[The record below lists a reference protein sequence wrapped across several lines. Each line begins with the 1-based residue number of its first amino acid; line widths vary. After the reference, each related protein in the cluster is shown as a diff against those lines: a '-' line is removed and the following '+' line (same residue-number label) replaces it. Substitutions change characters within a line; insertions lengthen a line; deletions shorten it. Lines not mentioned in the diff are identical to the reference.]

1 MTSGTVSSIV
11 LLLLSSSAFAQQQAQ
26 FNQVLNINGDMALNS
41 FIFPD
46 RSKVETFSQK
56 QQQII
61 VNQQQPAIPANQ
73 VTGSTGQP
81 FVAITTQS
89 MTISTNGATDLV
101 GGQVEMA
108 MTIQNL
114 QAAAVQPD
122 NTYVA
127 MLSPDRQSWMIQETM
142 RSVNTTDMTVR
153 MVKRNQL
160 DGEYMVVGRQT
171 VETNT
176 LVTPF
181 GSDGSTQVAIQGT
194 GLQENEFQDGFR
206 MSTRATQPMLMNVD
220 VKDGVDSSM
229 LAALQGQ
236 APVND
241 YRYSVVSNL
250 AAVQPDLNQQVTVI
264 QMPINAVRIQ
274 KMMQA
279 MGVPPT
285 GQVAIGVAQRSV
297 LQNPG
302 GATGQ
307 LQGVG
312 APTKRG
318 LSRDNFRKEIAAR
331 QITGQTN
338 NQGNIGGTPTSNNN
352 PVATQLL
359 LAPTFTPVQANAVLD
374 QANMRIAVPV
384 RQVDGEYILVMQMMG
399 AGAQAAAAPA
409 APAPAPAA
417 ESTAR
422 PAAPA
427 EPASESPKPA
437 TASSSAAPA
446 GEAAKT
452 SSSAKPEASKAEAS
466 PAAKPERRQ
475 EKTDKYGDPA
485 APLGAVVMSM
495 KQIDEMAAMVKWG
508 GQAPITQMMNDYV
521 KSQTGKGLESP
532 KNGTSAAA
540 AIVGLTG
547 ITV

>member
-1 MTSGTVSSIV
+1 
-11 LLLLSSSAFAQQQAQ
+11 
-26 FNQVLNINGDMALNS
+26 
-41 FIFPD
+41 
-46 RSKVETFSQK
+46 
-56 QQQII
+56 
-61 VNQQQPAIPANQ
+61 
-73 VTGSTGQP
+73 
-81 FVAITTQS
+81 
-89 MTISTNGATDLV
+89 
-101 GGQVEMA
+101 
-108 MTIQNL
+108 
-114 QAAAVQPD
+114 
-122 NTYVA
+122 
-127 MLSPDRQSWMIQETM
+127 
-142 RSVNTTDMTVR
+142 
-153 MVKRNQL
+153 
-160 DGEYMVVGRQT
+160 
-171 VETNT
+171 
-176 LVTPF
+176 
-181 GSDGSTQVAIQGT
+181 
-194 GLQENEFQDGFR
+194 
-206 MSTRATQPMLMNVD
+206 
-220 VKDGVDSSM
+220 
-229 LAALQGQ
+229 
-236 APVND
+236 
-241 YRYSVVSNL
+241 
-250 AAVQPDLNQQVTVI
+250 
-264 QMPINAVRIQ
+264 
-274 KMMQA
+274 MMQA

-338 NQGNIGGTPTSNNN
+338 NQGNTGGTPTGNNN

-409 APAPAPAA
+409 AAPQPAAAPAVAPAPAAPAA

-427 EPASESPKPA
+427 APAVPAAPASAS
-437 TASSSAAPA
+437 ASSSAAPA
-446 GEAAKT
+446 AGAAKT
-452 SSSAKPEASKAEAS
+452 ESSAKPEASKAEAS
-466 PAAKPERRQ
+466 LAPKPERRQ
-475 EKTDKYGDPA
+475 YGNPT

-495 KQIDEMAAMVKWG
+495 KQIDEMASLVAWG

-521 KSQTGKGLESP
+521 KSQTGKGLDSP
-532 KNGTSAAA
+532 KNGTSATAA
-540 AIVGLTG
+540 TGLTGLTG